1 MSWLQRRLF
10 TMGFILVLM
19 LLASLLGKLF
29 GRKSKKEKANEMS
42 GRVTM
47 RQPSGMGFGM
57 LALALII
64 VGFMVFLM
72 VAMVASGDAA
82 EAWEEAGPTIIL
94 VIAFCALILLA
105 AGWFCYY
112 LRAYTMVFDQE
123 KIVISKPLKKD
134 EEIPWSSLSR
144 MELETARSILYD
156 KYGQVRLKVGAGWE
170 NFGLFCE
177 VARERIEANRN
188 GTSTDGAS
196 MDGAGRWQS

>member
-1 MSWLQRRLF
+1 MSWLQRRLL
-10 TMGFILVLM
+10 TMGFILVIM
-19 LLASLLGKLF
+19 LLASLLSKLF
-29 GRKSKKEKANEMS
+29 SRKSKKEKANEMR

-47 RQPSGMGFGM
+47 RQPSGIGFGM

-64 VGFMVFLM
+64 VGLMVFFI
-72 VAMVASGDAA
+72 VAMVASEGAA
-82 EAWEEAGPTIIL
+82 KAWEEAGPTIML
-94 VIAFCALILLA
+94 VIAFCVLILLA
-105 AGWFCYY
+105 AGLLCYY

-134 EEIPWSSLSR
+134 EEIPWSSLSH

-188 GTSTDGAS
+188 GAGTD
-196 MDGAGRWQS
+196 